1 MHPKSLH
8 IRSARLID
16 PGQSRFDE
24 EVDLVVEEGKVSRIG
39 RGLATPS
46 GARVIEAMAQQG
58 VLGGVPVSRLLPE
71 QSHVQ
76 DLIIVANTE
85 VNSDDD
91 RARFIDALRAAI

>member
-1 MHPKSLH
+1 
-8 IRSARLID
+8 
-16 PGQSRFDE
+16 
-24 EVDLVVEEGKVSRIG
+24 
-39 RGLATPS
+39 
-46 GARVIEAMAQQG
+46 
-58 VLGGVPVSRLLPE
+58 LGGVPVSRLLPE